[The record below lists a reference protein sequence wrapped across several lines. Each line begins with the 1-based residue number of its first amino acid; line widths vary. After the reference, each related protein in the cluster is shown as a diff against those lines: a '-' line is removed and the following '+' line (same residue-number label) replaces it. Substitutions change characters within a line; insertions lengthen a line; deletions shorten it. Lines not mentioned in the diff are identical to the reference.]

1 MYTVYTILAIVL
13 VVSFITG
20 SIVLYREHKLEK
32 KEKPIVKSRIIVDED
47 VIWLGN
53 FFITLL
59 IV

>member
-47 VIWLGN
+47 I
-53 FFITLL
+53 I
-59 IV
+59 

>member
-32 KEKPIVKSRIIVDED
+32 KEKPIVKSPIIVDEEI
-47 VIWLGN
+47 IWLRN
-53 FFITLL
+53 FFI
-59 IV
+59 IY

>member
-47 VIWLGN
+47 IIWLGN